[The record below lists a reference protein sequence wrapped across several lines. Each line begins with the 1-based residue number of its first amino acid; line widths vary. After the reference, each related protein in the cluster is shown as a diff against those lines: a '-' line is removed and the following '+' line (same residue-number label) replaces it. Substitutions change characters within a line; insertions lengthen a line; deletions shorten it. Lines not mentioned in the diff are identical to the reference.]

1 MDNSEKPICKDC
13 KYYAGEYY
21 HDCHHPSNEGVIN
34 SVVYGKYKI
43 RVETTHSMR
52 WDNLK
57 CGPNANFFEYSKWAK
72 LKIKIKEVFTFG

>member
-13 KYYAGEYY
+13 KYFYDGDY
-21 HDCHHPSNEGVIN
+21 HECHHPSNMGMVTML
-34 SVVYGKYKI
+34 VYGKPTT
-43 RVETTHSMR
+43 RPETTHSMR